1 MVTESSTLALNN
13 AITMPSIINFDKILT
28 NSEDIMI
35 KQVFTTLLITVIGSI
50 SFAQINSDAKKV
62 SRKGIS
68 KIVMDRG
75 GCSISFDRDGRVT
88 EMVYFASS
96 NTQLYRFDS
105 LGNWIYCVAFESR
118 KKGGKYIDFIEQE
131 VHNAFDD
138 NGDLISQG
146 ASYNDPMVE
155 SGNLPDHAD
164 SSIYRKELNDSLLKI
179 SMLWFRSDAYYIND
193 QRRNERSSFHE
204 ETELIRKLNDS
215 TVQIDYYKI
224 NFKDTVEHNRL
235 ICYQN
240 EVDSVWRIDVFDLES
255 GTVNTSYTNCTTI
268 KPFEYSCSYVNETG
282 EIKNQTLKT
291 RVIQYSTD
299 SLYEGLPR
307 SNSSDDR
314 YSYCINPLKALKS
327 SKKAYGKNSIKI
339 FRY

>member
-1 MVTESSTLALNN
+1 
-13 AITMPSIINFDKILT
+13 
-28 NSEDIMI
+28 MI
-35 KQVFTTLLITVIGSI
+35 KQVFTSLLITVIGSL

-68 KIVMDRG
+68 KIVMDKNS
-75 GCSISFDRDGRVT
+75 CSISFDRDGRVT
-88 EMVYFASS
+88 EMVIYSAS
-96 NTQLYRFDS
+96 NRQEVYRFDS
-105 LGNWIYCVAFESR
+105 LGNWIYFLEFESR
-118 KKGGKYIDFIEQE
+118 KRSGEYIDFIEQE

-138 NGDLISQG
+138 NGNLISQG
-146 ASYNDPMVE
+146 ASYNNRSVE

-164 SSIYRKELNDSLLKI
+164 SSIYREELNDSLLKI
-179 SMLWFRSDAYYIND
+179 SMLWFTSDAYYIND

-204 ETELIRKLNDS
+204 VTELIRKLNDS

-224 NFKDTVEHNRL
+224 NIKDTVKHSRL
-235 ICYQN
+235 IYYQN
-240 EVDSVWRIDVFDLES
+240 KVDSVWRIDVFDLDS

-282 EIKNQTLKT
+282 EIKNQTLNT
-291 RVIQYSTD
+291 RVIRNPKD
-299 SLYEGLPR
+299 RLYEDLPR